1 MRPTTTFYNYF
12 QKNIKTAIIVLVIT
26 NNRNTNKN
34 NSNINNIKLSHFPAT
49 LDTQSR
55 YLKMSFK
62 SYISL
67 FNNTS
72 LMFHGSSIH
81 NWFSISTSGLLL
93 TVTLHLLYGVNLLIN
108 LLINIISFKG
118 IVELTAVS
126 GEAIA
131 ITNVLFQHW
140 YSNLDFLW

>member
-1 MRPTTTFYNYF
+1 
-12 QKNIKTAIIVLVIT
+12 
-26 NNRNTNKN
+26 
-34 NSNINNIKLSHFPAT
+34 
-49 LDTQSR
+49 
-55 YLKMSFK
+55 
-62 SYISL
+62 
-67 FNNTS
+67 
-72 LMFHGSSIH
+72 MFHGSSIH

-126 GEAIA
+126 GEATA

-140 YSNLDFLW
+140 LSNLDFLW